1 MNENNIQIKLQEEL
15 IKIWTEKLENIIN
28 LEDKF
33 NILNNTIN
41 KNIYNFNIQNKWF
54 I

>member
-1 MNENNIQIKLQEEL
+1 MYEINIQIKLQ
-15 IKIWTEKLENIIN
+15 IKILTEKLENIIN

-41 KNIYNFNIQNKWF
+41 KNIYNFNIQNK
-54 I
+54 